1 MYSAEEANKQFIEKM
16 DGQQFKDFKDLVL
29 KDFGYKT
36 NSNGFAHFAKNFK
49 IKTLKNKFHN
59 LK

>member
-49 IKTLKNKFHN
+49 IKTLKNKF
-59 LK
+59 

>member
-1 MYSAEEANKQFIEKM
+1 MNSAEEANKQFIEKM

-29 KDFGYKT
+29 KDFGYKI
-36 NSNGFAHFAKNFK
+36 NNNGFAHFAKNFK
-49 IKTLKNKFHN
+49 IKTLKNKFYN